1 MQMRV
6 EGELRAF
13 RKQAS
18 IPVPWNFGS
27 FKIMGTLERIETDGD
42 LCRLSKCRKS
52 DKGFI
57 APYRLFQV
65 FFEKYVHFPTF

>member
-1 MQMRV
+1 MQVRIKSK
-6 EGELRAF
+6 LRTL
-13 RKQAS
+13 RKKAS
-18 IPVPWNFGS
+18 ISVPRDFIS
-27 FKIMGTLERIETDGD
+27 LEIMGILERIEANGD

-65 FFEKYVHFPTF
+65 FSEKYVHFLHF